1 MKLWVL
7 GATVLSVEVV
17 KRVFSRGDKEADC
30 RAWPAFKLD
39 ESPEAQPTPDE
50 ANSTP
55 VGLPAQQR
63 PSLLLHPIFQ
73 LLAGLVL
80 LNVCLWAADHV
91 SVAANRVSAQ
101 QPAAAGQSRMRG
113 RQAAVNLTG
122 TWVKDKAASDSMDAA
137 CDAAQLNSLMRMAVS
152 RIKGVR
158 LEHSHS
164 SFKIVILSGILWFKV
179 VEEYPL
185 SGEICRYSR
194 RDRRKG
200 RHRGYA
206 YTTPEGDVAVKLDWD
221 APLSG
226 TSTDTYSML
235 TPGVLQVDSVMQ
247 MGSKSVRTKGIYHL
261 EN

>member
-80 LNVCLWAADHV
+80 LNVCLWV
-91 SVAANRVSAQ
+91 RPGPYWQ
-101 QPAAAGQSRMRG
+101 AAGVCMAICFLLSSGKDLMQVGHG
-113 RQAAVNLTG
+113 RPAP
-122 TWVKDKAASDSMDAA
+122 DA
-137 CDAAQLNSLMRMAVS
+137 
-152 RIKGVR
+152 
-158 LEHSHS
+158 H
-164 SFKIVILSGILWFKV
+164 
-179 VEEYPL
+179 
-185 SGEICRYSR
+185 
-194 RDRRKG
+194 
-200 RHRGYA
+200 
-206 YTTPEGDVAVKLDWD
+206 
-221 APLSG
+221 
-226 TSTDTYSML
+226 
-235 TPGVLQVDSVMQ
+235 
-247 MGSKSVRTKGIYHL
+247 
-261 EN
+261 